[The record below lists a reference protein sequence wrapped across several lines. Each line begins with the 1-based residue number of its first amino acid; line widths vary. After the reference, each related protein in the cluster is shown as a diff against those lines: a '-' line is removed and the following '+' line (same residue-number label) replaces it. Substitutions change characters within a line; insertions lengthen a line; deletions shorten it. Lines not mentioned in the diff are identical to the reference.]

1 MLQYVFEK
9 TRCPLFAFFQ
19 VSILFL
25 TKLCKWLQWEAAG
38 GFWWQRVGWH
48 IIFLWYK
55 ILPKTLWLK
64 TINFYYVAISTGQE
78 WESGSAGISGSGS
91 LMRLQSYVGL
101 SCIDLKAWL
110 RLEDLLP
117 GWLNHMTGKFGQGF
131 GRASHVD
138 LSMVAWVFSRYGG
151 QLCSVIPE
159 S

>member
-1 MLQYVFEK
+1 MFNVFTHTHLCVHTHTYILWLVLRRISK
-9 TRCPLFAFFQ
+9 TRFFK
-19 VSILFL
+19 VFL
-25 TKLCKWLQWEAAG
+25 NMKVDTN
-38 GFWWQRVGWH
+38 FS
-48 IIFLWYK
+48 FLWYK

-64 TINFYYVAISTGQE
+64 TINFYYVAISMGQE
-78 WESGSAGISGSGS
+78 WESGSAGISCSGS

-117 GWLNHMTGKFGQGF
+117 RWLNHMTGKFGQGF

-138 LSMVAWVFSRYGG
+138 LSMVAWVFSRYGS